1 MLIYN
6 LVFGTAGPGQV
17 NCVFHDDTRASSGIG
32 PNGEFNCFT
41 CGAKAHNAIGFICK
55 YFQVG
60 FERAKRIHYAMERIQ
75 KYNYKK
81 HPLDADQL
89 KYLNGVGISTAIAN
103 KYFFSSAVGK
113 LTYAHTWSGIDV
125 GYTWFNDSSLP
136 NHNVGHPKYKYDKN
150 NQGGSLSPMDD
161 VLRYKTLI
169 LCEGEKDMLTAKS
182 MGIVN
187 AVAKIGGAKTW
198 ALAGKP
204 LENKRIIIVY
214 DCDEWGR
221 EGAIQDATNLIN
233 RFDCSVKIV
242 DLGLQDKE
250 DLNDYFLKY
259 GRSKQDFDGLI
270 KATPEY
276 VPVPV
281 VPQDK
286 VQQYVESLTDEEYN
300 ALKNIIKI
308 KDEEE
313 N

>member
-1 MLIYN
+1 MLIYS
-6 LVFGTAGPGQV
+6 LVYGTQSGQV
-17 NCVFHDDTRASSGIG
+17 NCAFHPDTRASSGIG

-41 CGAKAHNAIGFICK
+41 CGTKAHNAIGFICI

-60 FERAKRIHYAMERIQ
+60 FERAKRIHYSIERIQ

-81 HPLDADQL
+81 QPLTTDQRT
-89 KYLNGVGISTAIAN
+89 YLHTMGIDDLVAER
-103 KYFFSSAVGK
+103 YFFNSAVGK
-113 LTYAHTWSGIDV
+113 LMYAHTWNGIDI
-125 GYTWFNDSSLP
+125 GYTWFNDPSLP
-136 NHNVGHPKYKYDKN
+136 NYSAGHPKYKYDKN
-150 NQGGSLSPMDD
+150 NIGGSLSPMDD

-169 LCEGEKDMLTAKS
+169 LCEGEKDMLTAQS
-182 MGIVN
+182 MGVPN

-233 RFDCSVKIV
+233 RFNCSVKIV

-250 DLNDYFLKY
+250 DLNDYFIKY
-259 GRSKQDFDGLI
+259 GKTKADFDALI

-276 VPVPV
+276 VPVPEE
-281 VPQDK
+281 PKDK
-286 VQQYVESLTDEEYN
+286 VQQYIDNLSPEEFI